1 MIFSKNRSIICN
13 NKHFKGRDM
22 VDNESQEMYL
32 ETILKLSV
40 KKGNVRS
47 VDVAEELRYSKPSV
61 SALAGDFMSGSVTT
75 KIFKKHLTKTLDK
88 EFCGVYNKNAKGKS
102 GINRL

>member
-1 MIFSKNRSIICN
+1 
-13 NKHFKGRDM
+13 M

-61 SALAGDFMSGSVTT
+61 SALAGDFPAPW
-75 KIFKKHLTKTLDK
+75 
-88 EFCGVYNKNAKGKS
+88 E
-102 GINRL
+102 

>member
-1 MIFSKNRSIICN
+1 MARYGRQRIAENVSRDDTQII
-13 NKHFKGRDM
+13 G
-22 VDNESQEMYL
+22 
-32 ETILKLSV
+32 

-75 KIFKKHLTKTLDK
+75 KIFEKHLTKTLEK
-88 EFCGVYNKNAKGKS
+88 EFCGVYNKNTKGRS

>member
-1 MIFSKNRSIICN
+1 MARYGRQRIAGNVSRDDTQII
-13 NKHFKGRDM
+13 G
-22 VDNESQEMYL
+22 
-32 ETILKLSV
+32 

-47 VDVAEELRYSKPSV
+47 VDVAEELGYSKPSV
-61 SALAGDFMSGSVTT
+61 SALAGDVMPGSVTT
-75 KIFKKHLTKTLDK
+75 KIFEKHLTKTLDK